1 MVKRATKMEA
11 KAKNNLQTEET
22 ERNSH
27 TQGWLRVN
35 GESEEVAVA
44 VANFAFGR
52 GGGGGGGDGGRGALT
67 SKKSLT

>member
-11 KAKNNLQTEET
+11 KAKKNLQTEET

-35 GESEEVAVA
+35 GESEAA
-44 VANFAFGR
+44 L
-52 GGGGGGGDGGRGALT
+52 GAGQKTECKLGLT
-67 SKKSLT
+67 RWLVVIPWCG